1 MYEKSIEL
9 LKDKEFLEKI
19 LKMDSEEEVM
29 AAFKERGAEITHEE
43 FIGLR
48 GSVNS
53 ISDSIEKL
61 DESEIEKISGGVFGI
76 DIATV
81 MSIVSG
87 LCGVIGSTISG
98 VRKVNEGERRL
109 SEAKQRAYEAE
120 QHCNQVLLTSGAVV
134 LIAGTLIYFKKDIS
148 KLWKKPKNE
157 R

>member
-9 LKDKEFLEKI
+9 LKDKGFLEKI

-61 DESEIEKISGGVFGI
+61 DESEIEKISGGF

-81 MSIVSG
+81 ISIVSG
-87 LCGVIGSTISG
+87 AWGVLGSTISG
-98 VRKVNEGERRL
+98 VRKVNEGKRRL